1 MSRGRYG
8 LVYQICLPEEPHRS
22 FYLSHHDFP
31 AAPGIGP
38 YQSRHLIHY
47 GTTVN
52 GEVVIDSYQE
62 VYSVFDHDDDQ
73 EKPVI
78 GEAALNLA
86 MAGQDINQRTLTEE
100 LDLMAGNATNAVRAE
115 KIRKAKRWLNGFSQT
130 DMRDKAGL
138 HLKMKA
144 DPDDDGKHH

>member
-1 MSRGRYG
+1 M
-8 LVYQICLPEEPHRS
+8 
-22 FYLSHHDFP
+22 
-31 AAPGIGP
+31 
-38 YQSRHLIHY
+38 
-47 GTTVN
+47 
-52 GEVVIDSYQE
+52 
-62 VYSVFDHDDDQ
+62 FDHDDDQ

-86 MAGQDINQRTLTEE
+86 MAGQDINQRTLTAE

-115 KIRKAKRWLNGFSQT
+115 KIRKARHWLNGFSQT

-144 DPDDDGKHH
+144 DPDDDEKHH

>member
-1 MSRGRYG
+1 M
-8 LVYQICLPEEPHRS
+8 
-22 FYLSHHDFP
+22 
-31 AAPGIGP
+31 
-38 YQSRHLIHY
+38 
-47 GTTVN
+47 
-52 GEVVIDSYQE
+52 
-62 VYSVFDHDDDQ
+62 FDHDDDQ

-86 MAGQDINQRTLTEE
+86 MAGQEINQRTLTAE
-100 LDLMAGNATNAVRAE
+100 LDLMADNATNAVRAE
-115 KIRKAKRWLNGFSQT
+115 KIRKARHWLNGFPQI